1 MLKKVLLVA
10 LSFKFLISFAQVP
23 KKLDSNEI
31 YRKIE
36 ALNFLGTAMYI
47 AAHPDDENTR
57 LISYL
62 SNQYHA
68 QTYYLSLTRGDGGQ
82 NLLGSD
88 LKEALGIIRTQEL
101 LKARRTDGGNQ
112 RFTRAI
118 DFGYSKSPEETLNI
132 WNKDS
137 ILHDLVWQI
146 RQLKPDVIINRF
158 DHRTPGTTHGHHTT
172 SAMLSVEAFDLVSDE
187 EAFPED
193 LQTTS
198 IWQPKRLFFNTSW
211 WFYGS
216 RENFEKADKSRLL
229 NMDIGTYYSDL
240 GLSNTEIASLS
251 RTQHKSQAFGNTPRR
266 GEQIEYIELIK
277 GKMPENNDLFEGIDT
292 SWTRVD
298 GGAEIKA
305 IIDEILENFNHR
317 EPYKSVPKLVEAFKQ
332 IQQLE
337 NKFWRELKSQ
347 QIKDIIKSSLG
358 LYLESVAQL
367 PYQNLKSDIELEIE
381 VINRSPI
388 EVQLKT
394 ITIPNGENIISE
406 NIKIKNN
413 QAEYFKTI
421 VKTPNEYTNPYWL
434 NNPPKKGLYS
444 VSDKSLIG
452 LPETPRPLKLELA
465 FDILGIDIS
474 FNSEVIY
481 KYNDRVDGEVHQN
494 FEILPKVSLSLDDVF
509 IFKNSKTKNIE
520 VKVKSFTEDFKGEL
534 SLNLPKNWQ
543 FTPSNYSV
551 NLKGKGNEKS
561 YAFSVTPPNIT
572 ETVVVEPNISADGI
586 LYNREI
592 KQLDYE
598 HIPLQTYLKPTKSNL
613 VNININSTAKNIGYI
628 KGAGDK
634 IPENLESLGLSVSYI
649 DIENIMNAN
658 ELSEFDAVILGIRAF
673 NTQEALAT
681 KNSILFNY
689 VKNGGTLISQY
700 NTTYSLLTEDVSPI
714 NLKISRDRV
723 TDETATVK
731 FLNQNHKVL
740 NFPNKI
746 TANDFEDWIQERGL
760 YFPNQWDDKFE
771 PIFSIKDYGNG
782 PYNGSLLVA
791 QYGEGYYIYTG
802 LSFFRQ
808 LPAGVPGAF
817 RLLANMLSI
826 NDDE

>member
-1 MLKKVLLVA
+1 
-10 LSFKFLISFAQVP
+10 
-23 KKLDSNEI
+23 
-31 YRKIE
+31 
-36 ALNFLGTAMYI
+36 
-47 AAHPDDENTR
+47 
-57 LISYL
+57 
-62 SNQYHA
+62 
-68 QTYYLSLTRGDGGQ
+68 
-82 NLLGSD
+82 
-88 LKEALGIIRTQEL
+88 
-101 LKARRTDGGNQ
+101 
-112 RFTRAI
+112 
-118 DFGYSKSPEETLNI
+118 
-132 WNKDS
+132 
-137 ILHDLVWQI
+137 
-146 RQLKPDVIINRF
+146 
-158 DHRTPGTTHGHHTT
+158 
-172 SAMLSVEAFDLVSDE
+172 
-187 EAFPED
+187 
-193 LQTTS
+193 
-198 IWQPKRLFFNTSW
+198 
-211 WFYGS
+211 
-216 RENFEKADKSRLL
+216 
-229 NMDIGTYYSDL
+229 
-240 GLSNTEIASLS
+240 
-251 RTQHKSQAFGNTPRR
+251 
-266 GEQIEYIELIK
+266 
-277 GKMPENNDLFEGIDT
+277 
-292 SWTRVD
+292 
-298 GGAEIKA
+298 
-305 IIDEILENFNHR
+305 
-317 EPYKSVPKLVEAFKQ
+317 
-332 IQQLE
+332 
-337 NKFWRELKSQ
+337 
-347 QIKDIIKSSLG
+347 
-358 LYLESVAQL
+358 
-367 PYQNLKSDIELEIE
+367 
-381 VINRSPI
+381 
-388 EVQLKT
+388 
-394 ITIPNGENIISE
+394 
-406 NIKIKNN
+406 
-413 QAEYFKTI
+413 
-421 VKTPNEYTNPYWL
+421 
-434 NNPPKKGLYS
+434 
-444 VSDKSLIG
+444 
-452 LPETPRPLKLELA
+452 
-465 FDILGIDIS
+465 
-474 FNSEVIY
+474 
-481 KYNDRVDGEVHQN
+481 
-494 FEILPKVSLSLDDVF
+494 VF

-771 PIFSIKDYGNG
+771 PIFSIKDYGNAL
-782 PYNGSLLVA
+782 YDNDS
-791 QYGEGYYIYTG
+791 EF
-802 LSFFRQ
+802 SFFLSQYKIDRETF
-808 LPAGVPGAF
+808 VGA
-817 RLLANMLSI
+817 MEWI
-826 NDDE
+826 DDMEWKIRSRSKWWDRSLW